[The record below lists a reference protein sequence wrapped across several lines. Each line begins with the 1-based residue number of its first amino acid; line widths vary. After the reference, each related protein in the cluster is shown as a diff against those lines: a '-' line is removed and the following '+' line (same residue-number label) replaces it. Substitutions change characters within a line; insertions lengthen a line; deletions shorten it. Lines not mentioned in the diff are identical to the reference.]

1 MAGCFA
7 GHVRGDDL
15 PRHLLAEDES
25 RAAILRHLDELT
37 DLEFADTPLSDV
49 VDYIKNKHEIEI
61 QLDSKG
67 LTDAAVDPSAPVT
80 RSVKG
85 ISLRSALRLI
95 LEEFDL
101 TYVVQDEVLKI
112 TSKEKADEVL
122 ITQVYRLNGV
132 VGQRGR
138 IRQTAQLID
147 LITSA
152 IQPDSWGDE
161 GGPGSIKSFRELLV
175 VSQKLDVHE
184 EIQAL
189 LMRLRLVLPRD
200 NEAGPRMVRTP
211 KQSRKNVTKQGSSF
225 INFTI

>member
-1 MAGCFA
+1 MSRILAMVAALSMAGFFA
-7 GHVRGDDL
+7 GPVRGDDL

-25 RAAILRHLDELT
+25 RAEILHHLDALT

-49 VDYIKNKHEIEI
+49 VDYIKNKHKFEI

-80 RSVKG
+80 KSVKG

-101 TYVVQDEVLKI
+101 TYAIQDEVLKI

-132 VGQRGR
+132 VSQQGPFSPNG
-138 IRQTAQLID
+138 AID
-147 LITSA
+147 RYDHLDDSA
-152 IQPDSWGDE
+152 
-161 GGPGSIKSFRELLV
+161 
-175 VSQKLDVHE
+175 
-184 EIQAL
+184 
-189 LMRLRLVLPRD
+189 
-200 NEAGPRMVRTP
+200 
-211 KQSRKNVTKQGSSF
+211 
-225 INFTI
+225 